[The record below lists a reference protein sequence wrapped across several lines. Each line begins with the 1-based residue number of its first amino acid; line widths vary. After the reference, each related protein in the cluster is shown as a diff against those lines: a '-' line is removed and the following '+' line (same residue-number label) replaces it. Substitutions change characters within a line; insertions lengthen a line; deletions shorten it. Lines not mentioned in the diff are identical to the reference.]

1 MLRFAAALG
10 TLIAFAGSAIAQPPA
25 RPGSAQSPGIARRPN
40 IVFIMSD
47 DHCRQAIS
55 CYGAS
60 AAPGLVSTPGID
72 RIAREGVRF
81 DAASVTNA
89 ICGPSRAV
97 MLTGK
102 HSHRNGFATNDQSFD
117 GSQQTF
123 VKLLRGA
130 GYRAEIVGKWHLGS
144 DPQGFDH
151 FDVLVG
157 QGDYWNPTFI
167 VDGVK
172 MKREGHA
179 TDIIHANALERLD
192 ALAAGAKQGTPFALL
207 VHHKAPH
214 RNWMPQPRFFGLFAE
229 ARIPEPATLFDDFAG
244 RSIASSLQTMSIARD
259 LSWDYDL
266 KVEPQRLFPEGKVP
280 QLDKWMANELARLP
294 EATRRAIRDAYGAE
308 NDALVAGFASMD
320 ARAQAS
326 WRFQR
331 YAKDYLRTA
340 QGVDESV
347 GGILDE
353 LDRLGIADNTIVV
366 YTSDQGWFLGEHGWY
381 DKRWM
386 YEESFRTPLVV
397 RWPRVIPAGGASRA
411 LVQNLDFAPTFLE
424 AAGVAVPADMQGKSM
439 VALLKAG
446 GDESKAGAAPFREAT
461 YYRFEESKGP
471 HTVPRH
477 EGVAT
482 ANAKLIRFLDLKG
495 AAGEPLLE
503 LYDLVADPDER
514 RNLAGDAGAAPLL
527 AEMLEKLE
535 EVRRAY
541 GAPQDAQAAAVPA
554 AKPNI
559 VLFVADDLGQQD
571 VSVPMLGEVSALNR
585 RFRTPNLEALAA
597 RGVRFSNAYAAAPVC
612 TPSRAAILCGQSP
625 ARTHITYWT
634 LEKDRDNSSRH
645 PRLDPPAWQVNGLQ
659 PSRDLLPELL
669 RGAGYRT
676 IHVGKAHWGARGTDG
691 ADPTKLGFDI
701 NIAGHAAGAPGS
713 YLGTDWFKDAA
724 RKGRGKVAPQD
735 AAPSVWDVPGLGR
748 WHGERVWLDDA
759 LGQEAAQA
767 LAGAV
772 RDGRPFFLSFAPYG
786 VHTPIMQDDRF
797 ASAYA
802 DLDPTER
809 AYASMVAA
817 VDDALG
823 SLVRHCAAL
832 GVLESTVFVFTSDNG
847 GLAAVARGAAPDGR
861 TQHAHNAPLRS
872 GKGSAY
878 EGGLRVPFVVAGPGI
893 APRAEPDPTPIV
905 GTDLYPTLLG
915 LAGVE
920 MPARRPIDGLDL
932 GPLLQGTAG
941 LPERSLLFH
950 QPHAWGPTGP
960 GIEPFSAVRRG
971 DWKLIWFHDAAGAG
985 GRIELFDVARDP
997 SESVERSA
1005 ANPAVRASMLGH
1017 LRRALEDSGAQY
1029 PTLREGGGEVRP

>member
-1 MLRFAAALG
+1 MISLLAALG
-10 TLIAFAGSAIAQPPA
+10 SLVASASVGVSEPPA
-25 RPGSAQSPGIARRPN
+25 ATPAARPN

-60 AAPGLVSTPGID
+60 AAPGRITTPGID

-102 HSHRNGFATNDQSFD
+102 HSHRNGFVTNDQSFD

-157 QGDYWNPTFI
+157 QGDYWSPTFI

-172 MKREGHA
+172 TKREGHA
-179 TDIIHANALERLD
+179 TDIIHANAIARLD

-229 ARIPEPATLFDDFAG
+229 ERIPEPATLFDDFAG
-244 RSIASSLQTMSIARD
+244 RSVASSLQTMSIARD

-266 KVEPQRLFPEGKVP
+266 KVEPRRLFPEGKVP
-280 QLDKWMANELARLP
+280 QLDKWMENELSRLP
-294 EATRRAIRDAYGAE
+294 EETRRAVRDAYRVE
-308 NDALVAGFASMD
+308 NDALVADFASMD

-366 YTSDQGWFLGEHGWY
+366 YTSDQGWFLGEHGWF

-397 RWPRVIPAGGASRA
+397 RWPRVIPAGGASQA

-439 VALLKAG
+439 LALLKAG
-446 GDESKAGAAPFREAT
+446 GDESKVGTTPFRDAT

-482 ANAKLIRFLDLKG
+482 AKAKLIRFLDLKG
-495 AAGEPLLE
+495 ADGKPLLE

-514 RNLAGDAGAAPLL
+514 RNLAGDAAAAPLL
-527 AEMLEKLE
+527 DEMLAKLE
-535 EVRRAY
+535 ALRAEY
-541 GAPQDAQAAAVPA
+541 GAPADTAV
-554 AKPNI
+554 
-559 VLFVADDLGQQD
+559 
-571 VSVPMLGEVSALNR
+571 
-585 RFRTPNLEALAA
+585 TP
-597 RGVRFSNAYAAAPVC
+597 
-612 TPSRAAILCGQSP
+612 
-625 ARTHITYWT
+625 
-634 LEKDRDNSSRH
+634 
-645 PRLDPPAWQVNGLQ
+645 
-659 PSRDLLPELL
+659 
-669 RGAGYRT
+669 
-676 IHVGKAHWGARGTDG
+676 
-691 ADPTKLGFDI
+691 
-701 NIAGHAAGAPGS
+701 
-713 YLGTDWFKDAA
+713 
-724 RKGRGKVAPQD
+724 
-735 AAPSVWDVPGLGR
+735 
-748 WHGERVWLDDA
+748 
-759 LGQEAAQA
+759 
-767 LAGAV
+767 
-772 RDGRPFFLSFAPYG
+772 
-786 VHTPIMQDDRF
+786 
-797 ASAYA
+797 
-802 DLDPTER
+802 
-809 AYASMVAA
+809 
-817 VDDALG
+817 
-823 SLVRHCAAL
+823 
-832 GVLESTVFVFTSDNG
+832 
-847 GLAAVARGAAPDGR
+847 
-861 TQHAHNAPLRS
+861 
-872 GKGSAY
+872 
-878 EGGLRVPFVVAGPGI
+878 
-893 APRAEPDPTPIV
+893 
-905 GTDLYPTLLG
+905 
-915 LAGVE
+915 
-920 MPARRPIDGLDL
+920 
-932 GPLLQGTAG
+932 
-941 LPERSLLFH
+941 
-950 QPHAWGPTGP
+950 
-960 GIEPFSAVRRG
+960 
-971 DWKLIWFHDAAGAG
+971 
-985 GRIELFDVARDP
+985 
-997 SESVERSA
+997 
-1005 ANPAVRASMLGH
+1005 
-1017 LRRALEDSGAQY
+1017 
-1029 PTLREGGGEVRP
+1029 